1 MTASILQEVQIIK
14 KWYIF
19 VQPQSIKFVSDLMGP
34 KFHVRQVILKPENAE
49 CDREYSPKT
58 ITQTCDPTR
67 NIILSPF

>member
-1 MTASILQEVQIIK
+1 M
-14 KWYIF
+14 
-19 VQPQSIKFVSDLMGP
+19 QPQSIKFVSDLMGP
-34 KFHVRQVILKPENAE
+34 KFHVTQVILKLENAE